1 MQVAEIMTR
10 EVETVNATA
19 TVGEAVD
26 VLSEL
31 NVRHLPVLNEG
42 ELIGVLSDRDL
53 RSLGL
58 WPGSELGSY
67 EEINKKYQM
76 LVSSIMSG
84 DVLTVDESTTVPD
97 VIDLM
102 LEQGVGAVP
111 VVDDHGA
118 ELVGIISYVDILR
131 ALRDLA

>member
-42 ELIGVLSDRDL
+42 GLIGVLSDRDL

-67 EEINKKYQM
+67 EELSKKYGM

-84 DVLTVDESTTVPD
+84 DVLTVDESTSVTD

-111 VVDDHGA
+111 VVDAHGA
-118 ELVGIISYVDILR
+118 ELVGIVSYVDVLR